1 MKLSSKTMLVA
12 VLTALS
18 LPVFTACTQ
27 SPRREA
33 VGEYIDDATITS
45 RVKIALAEDPDVKAT
60 EVNVETFRGVV
71 QLSGFVDN
79 QATARKAAEV
89 AKKVPGVKSVKND
102 IRTKP
107 AS

>member
-1 MKLSSKTMLVA
+1 MSFSPKAMLVA
-12 VLTALS
+12 VVTALS
-18 LPVFTACTQ
+18 LPVFIACT
-27 SPRREA
+27 PTPTKEA
-33 VGEYIDDATITS
+33 AGEYIDDATITS
-45 RVKIALAEDPDVKAT
+45 RVKLALADDPEVKAN

-79 QATARKAAEV
+79 HAAARKAAEV

-102 IRTKP
+102 LRTKP